1 MFSQSNA
8 MPKEKVLIV
17 EDEKII
23 AKDLEL
29 RLRGMDYEVVA
40 AVTNGLDAIEA
51 AKYLKPNLV
60 LMDVMIDGDID
71 GIETADLIHGF
82 SDVPIIFLTA
92 YADEKTF
99 QRAKVT
105 DPFGY
110 ILKPFQERELDIAIQ
125 TSLQK
130 YRLESRVKESEIRF
144 RNLFEQNYD
153 AILVA
158 SDDARIMESNKAAE
172 RMYCTDQATLK
183 SMHLYDLIP
192 GVTRSKFADEWKAF
206 LKSGDESGRYKVR
219 IADKIRYIEYQAKS
233 NFVKGNHLII
243 LRDVTQAVEDQR
255 MIEQLA
261 RFPAESPHPIFRIS
275 LSGKILF
282 ANKAANAILD
292 KWRINNVSTL
302 PESLR
307 SKIEEMAPEKPFFQ
321 VTVNIERKFYLFLFV
336 YIAEGHYVN
345 IYGTEITQ
353 QKYSERLINF
363 QKDILELIAKGLPI
377 SEILSKICAKVQP
390 FLPEGYP
397 CVFSMNQ
404 IFQELELSA
413 GYHLPLK
420 LTTERIMI
428 PLTSRNLPGRI
439 AIHKDFAQTN
449 NPLELISKKLAPELE
464 FHSGWGLPVLGKDDE
479 LIAVIAIYYNE
490 SYEPDPEEISFLTIV
505 TRLISVA
512 IERDQIFGRLNMH
525 SLAFENISDAIVLTD
540 SGGKIMEWSPSAER
554 IFKVSKTDVLGK
566 SINKLK
572 LFDNQFVD
580 QLFTRIKS
588 SQQISDIPDEIAF
601 SDLEGIPGL
610 AQLNVAKMH
619 DLEGSEVGFLSVF
632 RDITIKRQIE
642 SALKVSESYLKA
654 IFDNTV
660 QSFILL
666 DLQGNI
672 LAFNKAANSLTE
684 LFFAKRLGY
693 GNSIFNYWEFPS
705 IDNLG
710 KVLNDCLKGR
720 MVNAETSYKA
730 DGKEHWIELNFLP
743 VYEQVDHV
751 SYICFTGLDISERK
765 QFEINLQASE
775 SRFRS
780 LVQNSS
786 DITLII
792 DEKSHVQYASESL
805 YRILGYQLGQIKMLN
820 IIDFV
825 VEEDKAEYV
834 QAIDAVKTTN
844 QQMTFVCR
852 FTSGKGEILY
862 LESILSNL
870 IKNPYVN
877 GIVVNARDVT
887 ERTLAEEELK
897 RTNFELDS
905 FVYRASH
912 DLRAPLRSVLGLL
925 NLIGAE
931 AQEEERRRF
940 IGLAEKSIKKLDS
953 FILDLTNFSRNS
965 RLEVLVEPV
974 NFQHILDE
982 CLDNLKFMENAS
994 KLSLSFSNK
1003 LNKDFYSDPGRI
1015 SIVFQNLVSNSIK
1028 YQSLVNPPHLDL
1040 NIFPDRTGIQI
1051 VFSDNG
1057 KGIGAEHL
1065 PKLFQMFFRASEESY
1080 GSGLGLY
1087 ITKQVIEKL
1096 GGKIKVN
1103 SGLGVGT
1110 TFSIWLPDLKPEY
1123 GQ

>member
-1 MFSQSNA
+1 
-8 MPKEKVLIV
+8 MPKEKILIV

-29 RLRGMDYEVVA
+29 RLSGMDYEIVS
-40 AVTNGLDAIEA
+40 AVTNGQDAIEA
-51 AKYLKPNLV
+51 ARYLKPNLI
-60 LMDVMIDGDID
+60 LMDIMIDGDID
-71 GIETADLIHGF
+71 GIDTANLIHEF

-92 YADEKTF
+92 YADERTF

-110 ILKPFQERELDIAIQ
+110 ILKPFQERELDLAIQ

-130 YRLESRVKESEIRF
+130 FRLERRVKESEVRF
-144 RNLFEQNYD
+144 RSLFEQNYD

-158 SDDARIMESNKAAE
+158 NDDARIMEANKSAE
-172 RMYCTDQATLK
+172 QMYKTTEASLK
-183 SMHLYDLIP
+183 SMHLFNLIP
-192 GVTRSKFADEWKAF
+192 GATRKLFSAKWTEF
-206 LKSGDESGRYKVR
+206 LQKGDESGKYKAR
-219 IADKIRYIEYQAKS
+219 IADKIRYIEFQAKA

-243 LRDVTQAVEDQR
+243 LRDVTQAVEDQH

-275 LSGKILF
+275 LTGKVLF
-282 ANKAANAILD
+282 ANKAANSILE
-292 KWRINNVSTL
+292 KWKINNVSTL
-302 PESLR
+302 PDSLR
-307 SKIEEMAPEKPFFQ
+307 QRIDEMAPERPFFQ

-336 YIAEGHYVN
+336 YIAEGKYIN

-390 FLPEGYP
+390 FLPDGAP
-397 CVFSMNQ
+397 CVFTMDQ
-404 IFQELELSA
+404 IFQELELIA

-439 AIHKDFAQTN
+439 AIHKDFAQTS
-449 NPLELISKKLAPELE
+449 NPLEMLSKKLAPELG
-464 FHSGWGLPVLGKDDE
+464 FQSGWGLPVMGKDEE
-479 LIAVIAIYYNE
+479 LIAVIVIYYNHP
-490 SYEPDPEEISFLTIV
+490 YEPDPEEISFLTIV

-540 SGGKIMEWSPSAER
+540 ANGKIMEWSPSAER
-554 IFKVSKTDVLGK
+554 IFKLAKSDILGK
-566 SINKLK
+566 SLNKLR
-572 LFDNQFVD
+572 LFDNQFVE
-580 QLFTRIKS
+580 QLFTRVKS
-588 SQQISDIPDEIAF
+588 SLSAQDVPDEIQF
-601 SDLEGIPGL
+601 MDVEGTHGV
-610 AQLNVAKMH
+610 AELNVALMH
-619 DLEGSEVGFLSVF
+619 NLEGEEVGFLSVF
-632 RDITIKRQIE
+632 RDISIRREIE

-666 DLQGNI
+666 DPKGNI
-672 LAFNKAANSLTE
+672 LAFNKAANALTE
-684 LFFAKRLGY
+684 LLFGKNLSYAQPLQGFWK
-693 GNSIFNYWEFPS
+693 FPS
-705 IDNLG
+705 IHNLPQ
-710 KVLNDCLKGR
+710 VLKQCLKGK
-720 MVNAETSYKA
+720 MANAETNYNA
-730 DGKEHWIELNFLP
+730 AGTDLWLELNFLP
-743 VYEQVDHV
+743 VYEQEDFV
-751 SYICFTGLDISERK
+751 SFICFTGLDISERK
-765 QFEINLQASE
+765 KFEINLQASE

-792 DEKSHVQYASESL
+792 DANSHVQYASESL
-805 YRILGYQLGQIKMLN
+805 YRILGYQLGQIKMIN

-825 VEEDKAEYV
+825 VEEDRSEYIN
-834 QAIDAVKTTN
+834 AIDAVKSTN

-852 FTSGKGEILY
+852 FTSGKGEVLY

-870 IKNPYVN
+870 VNNPYVN

-931 AQEEERRRF
+931 AAEVERIRF

-965 RLEVLVEPV
+965 RLEIIVEPI
-974 NFQHILDE
+974 NFQTILDE

-994 KLSLSFSNK
+994 KLILTFNNK
-1003 LNKDFYSDPGRI
+1003 LSQPFYSDAGRI

-1028 YQSLVNPPHLDL
+1028 YQSLVNKAHLDIS
-1040 NIFPDRTGIQI
+1040 IFPDRIGIQI

-1087 ITKQVIEKL
+1087 ITRQVIEKL
-1096 GGKIKVN
+1096 GGKIKVQ
-1103 SGLGVGT
+1103 STLGEGT
-1110 TFSIWLPDLKPEY
+1110 TFSIWLPDLNLDENKI
-1123 GQ
+1123 